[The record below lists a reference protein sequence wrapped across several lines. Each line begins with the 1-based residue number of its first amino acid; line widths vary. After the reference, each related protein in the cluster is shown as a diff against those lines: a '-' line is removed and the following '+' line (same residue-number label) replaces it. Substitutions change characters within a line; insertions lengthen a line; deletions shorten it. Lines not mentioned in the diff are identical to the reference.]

1 MFVHTNVVITAM
13 GAMENKDQSLLT
25 RTAVIEM
32 ILSGT
37 WVQDHLSEA
46 LKPYKLSIAQF
57 NVLRILR
64 GQKGKPASLAC
75 VNDKMIHKMS
85 NTTRLVDKL
94 LKKGLV
100 DRIICP
106 NNRRMIELTITSE
119 GLELLKELDVVID
132 KTEEQLMSNLAP
144 NEVNALVELL
154 QKLKE

>member
-1 MFVHTNVVITAM
+1 M

-132 KTEEQLMSNLAP
+132 KTEEQLMSNLTP